1 MANSELSIKVMRSGK
16 DEEEGKKTLAAAA
29 AAVFWH
35 VPLALAAL

>member
-16 DEEEGKKTLAAAA
+16 EEEGKKTLAAAA

-35 VPLALAAL
+35 VPLAAL